1 MNFEEWFYSDPY
13 DVYGTTRENVVFYAT
28 DDRPQMVYDHI
39 VALLKEAWSYED
51 KDASI

>member
-1 MNFEEWFYSDPY
+1 MSFEEWFSSDPY
-13 DVYGTTRENVVFYAT
+13 DVSGSTRKDVVLYST
-28 DDRPQMVYDHI
+28 DDRPQMVHDQI